1 MNLGEI
7 KRLLDAEFIIGE
19 NYEDLQIEH
28 AFAADLMSDVLAFV
42 GEGVVL
48 LTGLV
53 NPLVIR
59 TADMVDVKAIIYVR
73 GKRPLEEAVEL
84 ARNIGIPLLTTEYI
98 MFEACGILFKNG
110 IKGSLSKVK
119 KSEAS

>member
-19 NYEDLQIEH
+19 NLEDLEIER

-59 TADMVDVKAIIYVR
+59 TADMVDIKAIIYVR
-73 GKRPLEEAVEL
+73 GKRPQEEAVEL
-84 ARNIGIPLLTTEYI
+84 ARNIGIPLLTTDYI
-98 MFEACGILFKNG
+98 MFEACGLLFKNG
-110 IKGSLSKVK
+110 IKGSLSKVN